1 MLALPVELNVVSS
14 VPLLLSRTTQ
24 KSSLVDGYVQPP
36 ANRIFAIRLQCDRG
50 RPARN
55 DQG

>member
-1 MLALPVELNVVSS
+1 MLALPVELNVLSS

-36 ANRIFAIRLQCDRG
+36 ANRILPSGCSAIAVA
-50 RPARN
+50 RPEN
-55 DQG
+55 DLG